1 MVAYDQ
7 FGHDGR
13 SPGGDP
19 LDFLDEI
26 LGLVVDGVSRA
37 DFPGAGAFLV
47 GAGGDDDGEA
57 GDLAQ
62 QDGGGAD
69 AAGTRVDDKR
79 VARQRPARQKEVA
92 PDREEVFGERTP
104 TPQVD

>member
-57 GDLAQ
+57 EDLAQ

-69 AAGTRVDDKR
+69 AAGTTVDENR
-79 VARQRPARQKEVA
+79 VALPRAAPLKEVA
-92 PDREEVFGERTP
+92 PDREEIGRAHV
-104 TPQVD
+104 